1 MGREC
6 CRLQTCPL
14 DLKDLL
20 AGSDEGKDI
29 LREITNSEHIRLL
42 ARNAQSLANARGHA
56 MTADVLGRL
65 TKDMDMAEAM
75 RTFSAS
81 RGTYFRSYHGVILIE
96 CRSVLFFNFRNYQ
109 GKSPLCKPTGV

>member
-1 MGREC
+1 M
-6 CRLQTCPL
+6 QTCPL

-75 RTFSAS
+75 RIFSAS
-81 RGTYFRSYHGVILIE
+81 KGPYFLAVSPPSLYLSALQFSSLSYLGVSEESFGTF
-96 CRSVLFFNFRNYQ
+96 
-109 GKSPLCKPTGV
+109 